1 MKNVVIIMCL
11 ILFIS
16 CKKEN
21 QQDFGTSTKEV
32 ESVDPKIAAGEKLFK
47 GRGMCATCHQTDKK
61 VIGPSIKEMVRIYEE
76 QNADMKAFLRGEGE
90 PIVDPDQYEI
100 MRANLAVTKVMTD
113 EELES
118 IIAYMYSF
126 Q

>member
-1 MKNVVIIMCL
+1 MRTIVL
-11 ILFIS
+11 ILCFMAVVS
-16 CKKEN
+16 CKKEPK
-21 QQDFGTSTKEV
+21 QDFGIPTKEEV
-32 ESVDPKIAAGEKLFK
+32 AKDPRIAAGEKLFK
-47 GRGMCATCHQTDKK
+47 GRGMCATCHQPDKK
-61 VIGPSIKEMVRIYEE
+61 VIGPSIKEMVHIYKE

-126 Q
+126 E